1 MSKKSEVVCFIHHR
15 KSHIFYFQQS
25 PLGVLLK
32 NEIKNEDMTA
42 VLRHLQQYVPVRSEM
57 DELVDP
63 ADGEIF
69 QVFADYFHY
78 VLFGGDQLTAERQN
92 NQ

>member
-1 MSKKSEVVCFIHHR
+1 
-15 KSHIFYFQQS
+15 
-25 PLGVLLK
+25 
-32 NEIKNEDMTA
+32 MTA

-78 VLFGGDQLTAERQN
+78 VLFGGDQLTAERATGTKRSIDN
-92 NQ
+92 ENRAVDRLEGLVPVIEDWHAKVSFLKVSI